1 MINKTKFRLEN
12 LASEGRVE
20 TPKING
26 IYVNEKIA
34 RYWERNYGDNTFC
47 LIELTCPEYNNKCEE
62 FCAEVI
68 SRNPFCPVD
77 DLPPKDIPLNPFCPI
92 DPLYSKKGGEAL

>member
-1 MINKTKFRLEN
+1 MTNKTKFRLEN
-12 LASEGRVE
+12 LANEGRVE

-47 LIELTCPEYNNKCEE
+47 LINLRPLLCGCEVEEKEEESSSSCNPTYGCNVDFSTCNDHTTRCDSDY
-62 FCAEVI
+62 
-68 SRNPFCPVD
+68 CP
-77 DLPPKDIPLNPFCPI
+77 PL
-92 DPLYSKKGGEAL
+92 G